1 MTMTIAYLSTDFGIP
16 VYGNKGASIHV
27 RELSSAL
34 AALGHDVEIVT
45 CRTGGDA
52 PAGFDIPVHE
62 FPLAKPERLLVGAIQ
77 DDPYA
82 SEPMAKEV
90 RSMLYASTLRYRL
103 RELMETLSPDV
114 IYERYSLLG
123 TTGIDLAKDLAIP
136 HILEVNS
143 PLSGEQARHRGSALA
158 QTIRAVERR
167 VLGAADQII
176 AVSKPLKHWIVETGV
191 EADRVTVVPNG
202 VNIDR
207 FASAAG
213 DTRARLG
220 LGDRPVIGFVGTLK
234 GWHGTATLI
243 RAVAMVARERG
254 FDHAPHLL
262 IVGDGP
268 QRSRLAQVVIEEG
281 VDALTTFTGMIA
293 HEEMVAHIA
302 AMDIAVAPYDETPD
316 FYFSPLKLFEY
327 MAAGRPVIAAGI
339 GQIEDCIRHGET
351 GLLYPPG
358 DLQALTRCIADL
370 LDDPVRAQS
379 LGRAAREEA
388 QAHRSWEHNARIVID
403 LVEHEQAH
411 RRQLAARRTLH
422 EGVS

>member
-1 MTMTIAYLSTDFGIP
+1 MRYAYLSTDFGIP

-34 AALGHDVEIVT
+34 LEEGHQIEIFT
-45 CRTGGDA
+45 SRAGGEA
-52 PAGFDIPVHE
+52 PVGFDVPVHE
-62 FPLAKPERLLVGAIQ
+62 LLLERPERRLVGTLQ

-82 SEPMAKEV
+82 SEPMAKEI
-90 RSMLYASTLRYRL
+90 RSMLYSSTLRYRL
-103 RELMETLSPDV
+103 QPLLRELQPDA
-114 IYERYSLLG
+114 IYERYALLG
-123 TTGIDLAKDLAIP
+123 TTGVDLARDFEIP

-143 PLSGEQARHRGSALA
+143 PLSGEQAMHRGCAFA

-167 VLGAADQII
+167 VLGEADHLI
-176 AVSKPLKHWIVETGV
+176 AVSERVKNWIVDTGV
-191 EADRVTVVPNG
+191 EPERVTVVPNG
-202 VNIDR
+202 VNLKR
-207 FASAAG
+207 FSSAQN
-213 DTRARLG
+213 DVRARLG

-254 FDHAPHLL
+254 IERAPRLM

-268 QRSRLAQVVIEEG
+268 QRERLAQVAVVEG
-281 VDALTTFTGMIA
+281 LDDLTTFTGMIA

-358 DLQALTRCIADL
+358 DVESLARCIGEL
-370 LDDPVRAQS
+370 LDDPARARA
-379 LGRAAREEA
+379 LGQAARAEA
-388 QAHRSWEHNARIVID
+388 TTHRSWEHNARIVND
-403 LVEHEQAH
+403 LVEHEQTRRRH
-411 RRQLAARRTLH
+411 RTASGVLREGAR
-422 EGVS
+422 

>member
-1 MTMTIAYLSTDFGIP
+1 MNIAYLSTDFGIP
-16 VYGNKGASIHV
+16 VHGNKGASIHV

-34 AALGHDVEIVT
+34 VAEGHHVEIVT
-45 CRTGGDA
+45 CRAGGEA
-52 PAGFDIPVHE
+52 AAGFDIPVHE

-103 RELMETLSPDV
+103 RELMDTLRPDA
-114 IYERYSLLG
+114 IYERYALLG
-123 TTGIDLAKDLAIP
+123 TTGVDLAKDLAIP

-167 VLGAADQII
+167 VLGAADQVI
-176 AVSKPLKHWIVETGV
+176 AVSEPLKHWIVETGV
-191 EADRVTVVPNG
+191 DPDRVTVVPNG
-202 VNIDR
+202 VNIER
-207 FASAAG
+207 FADAASTAV
-213 DTRARLG
+213 DSRARLG
-220 LGDRPVIGFVGTLK
+220 FGDRPVIGFVGTLK

-243 RAVAMVARERG
+243 RAVALMARERG
-254 FDHAPHLL
+254 LDHAPHLL

-268 QRSRLAQVVIEEG
+268 QRGRLAQVAAEEG
-281 VDALTTFTGMIA
+281 IDSLTTFTGMIA
-293 HEEMVAHIA
+293 HEEMAAHIA

-327 MAAGRPVIAAGI
+327 MAAGRPIVAAGI
-339 GQIEDCIRHGET
+339 GQIEDCVRHDET

-358 DLQALTRCIADL
+358 DVDALAHCLADL
-370 LDDPVRAQS
+370 LDDPARAES

-388 QAHRSWEHNARIVID
+388 RANRGWAHNARLVTE
-403 LVEHEQAH
+403 LVEHEQA
-411 RRQLAARRTLH
+411 RRRRGALRQ
-422 EGVS
+422 GSR